1 MEKVYK
7 ERSRDRSND
16 VDVVFVVVDE
26 RIWDGAFSCLNAR
39 MALVVI
45 REWTLAR
52 SKNLAEAFKVSG

>member
-26 RIWDGAFSCLNAR
+26 RIWDGAFSCLNA
-39 MALVVI
+39 
-45 REWTLAR
+45 
-52 SKNLAEAFKVSG
+52 